1 MKKNWIFTLLIVLMI
16 GFLVACG
23 NDDTEEVEETDE
35 LVPLEVEFI
44 VPETAEPGEPVE
56 LEAIVT
62 FGEENVEDA
71 DEVVFEHWLKGNE
84 DDSTKVEGVH
94 TENGSYVAEVTFEED
109 GVYEMY
115 AHTTA
120 EGLHTMPLTS
130 ITIGEGG
137 EAEHKEGHDD
147 HSDHEH
153 ADGFNLHFMNPE
165 SISVDEETDL
175 VVHLQM
181 DGEAFGD
188 ATVRYEITPDED
200 DSGTAWV
207 DAEETATGE
216 YEAQHAFEEA
226 GIYTIVIHVED
237 DADLHEHDHFTVEVE

>member
-1 MKKNWIFTLLIVLMI
+1 MRMKKTFVLLIVLMI

-23 NDDTEEVEETDE
+23 NDEVEEADE

-44 VPETAEPGEPVE
+44 VPDTAEPGEAVE

-62 FGEENVEDA
+62 FGDENVEDA
-71 DEVVFEHWLKGNE
+71 DEVMFEYWLKGNE
-84 DDSTKVEGVH
+84 DDSTEIEGVH
-94 TENGSYVAEVTFEED
+94 TENGSYGATITFEED

-137 EAEHKEGHDD
+137 EAEQDAGHDD
-147 HSDHEH
+147 DGDHDHEH

-165 SISVDEETDL
+165 TISVDEEIDL

-188 ATVRYEITPDED
+188 ATVRYEIAPENDAAN
-200 DSGTAWV
+200 TAWV
-207 DAEETATGE
+207 DVEETEVGE
-216 YEAQHAFEEA
+216 YAAQHTFEET

-237 DADLHEHDHFTVEVE
+237 DADLHEHDNFTVEVE